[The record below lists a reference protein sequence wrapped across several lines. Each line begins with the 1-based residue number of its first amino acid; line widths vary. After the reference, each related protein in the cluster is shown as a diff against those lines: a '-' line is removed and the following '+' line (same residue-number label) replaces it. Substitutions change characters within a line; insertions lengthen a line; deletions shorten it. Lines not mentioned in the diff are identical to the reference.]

1 MNYEAALTHRGRN
14 LFFCM
19 RECIITV
26 HYASPGWWR
35 IVSGELFTF
44 VERWAGAAVSMGM
57 EVEGKIGCAIG
68 GCKGGFAI

>member
-1 MNYEAALTHRGRN
+1 MRLRSHTVGAAFWHEG
-14 LFFCM
+14 
-19 RECIITV
+19 V
-26 HYASPGWWR
+26 HHNCPRWWR